1 MCLSDVTLGVPRI
14 KEIINA
20 AKTISTP
27 IITVKLECDSDVK
40 AARIVKGRIEK
51 TTLGEVRGE
60 GRGGEAREEGSISVD
75 TVKGLVLVPPP
86 ECEALRAVKWKI
98 KQAGMGAMGSGIITG
113 PTPSRGNAISCPS
126 WRSSGGYS
134 YQGLLRLLKHP
145 LLHSM
150 PSVIV

>member
-60 GRGGEAREEGSISVD
+60 GRGGEG
-75 TVKGLVLVPPP
+75 G
-86 ECEALRAVKWKI
+86 
-98 KQAGMGAMGSGIITG
+98 GI
-113 PTPSRGNAISCPS
+113 NL
-126 WRSSGGYS
+126 GGYS
-134 YQGLLRLLKHP
+134 EWLGSGASPRVGGAEGSEVEDEASRPGGQ
-145 LLHSM
+145 
-150 PSVIV
+150 